1 VTQPEHARTD
11 FRLSGARSTRDL
23 IAFAVI
29 AAGVLAWS
37 WWTDADLE
45 TRDLLIVAGGV
56 LILLGL
62 RNWRAARLRA
72 RAAVDRAPRLSIGD
86 DGVDMPDLFAERVPW
101 TAVRKM
107 SVFTTRGGGAYAAF
121 HIVEP
126 ECHGFRPGPLARIEN
141 AIGLGV
147 RVNLSRLDGDR
158 DAVRAALRRHAPARL
173 TEKL

>member
-1 VTQPEHARTD
+1 MQPEPARSD

-37 WWTDADLE
+37 RWMDESLDN
-45 TRDLLIVAGGV
+45 RDVMIVGGGV

-62 RNWRAARLRA
+62 WNWRAARLRA

-121 HIVEP
+121 HVVEP
-126 ECHGFRPGPLARIEN
+126 ERYGFRPGPLARIEN
-141 AIGLGV
+141 ALGLGL
-147 RVNLSRLDGDR
+147 RVNLSRLDGDA
-158 DAVRAALRRHAPARL
+158 DAVRAALRRHAPAALIRDL
-173 TEKL
+173 